1 MPVAER
7 EKGNRMISYEQRRR
21 MMVDTQ
27 VRPADVTHFTVIDSM
42 LTVPRERFVPEG
54 WREAAYAGE
63 NVPLA
68 PGRVL
73 FEPRTVAKMLDS
85 ADIQPSDVVLD
96 VGCGLGYT
104 TALAARMAEAVVAL
118 EEDHALA
125 HEAEQ
130 LLATEGADN
139 AVVIEGPLAEGAGRH
154 GPYDV
159 ILVQGAVEELPE
171 SFADQLTEGGRI
183 VCLFME
189 GELGVVRLGVKADDA
204 LTWRFAFNA
213 GAPVLPGF
221 TRERTFSL

>member
-1 MPVAER
+1 MV
-7 EKGNRMISYEQRRR
+7 SYEQRRR

-27 VRPADVTHFTVIDSM
+27 VRPADVTHFTVIDAM
-42 LTVPRERFVPEG
+42 LDVPRERFVPEG

-63 NVPLA
+63 NVPLG

-85 ADIQPSDVVLD
+85 VDIQDTDIVLD

-104 TALAARMAEAVVAL
+104 AALAARMAEAVVAL
-118 EEDHALA
+118 EQDGAMA

-130 LLATEGADN
+130 LLAAEGADN
-139 AVVIEGPLAEGAGRH
+139 AVVIEGPLAEGAAKH

-159 ILVQGAVEELPE
+159 ILIEGAVEELPPAF
-171 SFADQLTEGGRI
+171 SDQLAEGGRI
-183 VCLFME
+183 ACLFME
-189 GELGVVRLGVKADDA
+189 GELGVVRLGIKADDA

-213 GAPVLPGF
+213 GAPVLAGF
-221 TRERTFSL
+221 TRQRSFSL

>member
-1 MPVAER
+1 
-7 EKGNRMISYEQRRR
+7 MISYEQRRR

-27 VRPADVTHFTVIDSM
+27 VRPADVSHFSVIDAM
-42 LTVPRERFVPEG
+42 LNVPRERFVPEG

-73 FEPRTVAKMLDS
+73 FEPRTVAKMLD
-85 ADIQPSDVVLD
+85 AVDIQPTEVVLD

-104 TALAARMAEAVVAL
+104 AALAARMAEAVVAL
-118 EEDHALA
+118 EEDPALA

-130 LLATEGADN
+130 LLAAEGADN
-139 AVVIEGPLAEGAGRH
+139 AVVIEGRLGEGAAKH

-159 ILVQGAVEELPE
+159 VLVEGAVEELPAT
-171 SFADQLTEGGRI
+171 FAEQLNEGGRI
-183 VCLFME
+183 ACLFME
-189 GELGVVRLGVKADDA
+189 GELGVMRLGIKADAA

-221 TRERTFSL
+221 TRQRSFSL

>member
-1 MPVAER
+1 
-7 EKGNRMISYEQRRR
+7 MISYEERRR
-21 MMVDTQ
+21 TMVDTQ
-27 VRPADVTHFTVIDSM
+27 VRPADVSHFTVIDAM
-42 LTVPRERFVPEG
+42 LAVPRERFVPEG

-85 ADIQPSDVVLD
+85 VDIQPQHVVLD
-96 VGCGLGYT
+96 VGCGLGYVA
-104 TALAARMAEAVVAL
+104 ALISRMAEAAVAL

-130 LLATEGADN
+130 LLAAEGADN
-139 AVVIEGPLAEGAGRH
+139 AVVIEGPLADGAGKH

-159 ILVQGAVEELPE
+159 ILIEGAVEELPD
-171 SFADQLTEGGRI
+171 SFTDQLNEGGRI
-183 VCLFME
+183 ACLFME
-189 GELGVVRLGVKADDA
+189 GELGVMRLGIKADGA

-221 TRERTFSL
+221 TRQHTFTF